1 MNIHEYQAKE
11 LFQKY
16 GVATSPGK
24 VAHNSRRKPRPWR
37 GRSAGDNLVVKAQ
50 IHAGGRGKGT
60 FKNGFKGG
68 VHLVKTP
75 EEAKEVAGQMLGQVL
90 VTHHRPARRGGW
102 STRCSSRRASTS
114 PRSITSPS

>member
-16 GVATSPGK
+16 GVATSAGK
-24 VAHNSRRKPRPWR
+24 VAHTPEE
-37 GRSAGDNLVVKAQ
+37 AGAVAREIGGELVVKAQ

-75 EEAKEVAGQMLGQVL
+75 EEAEKVASQMLGQVL
-90 VTHHRPARRGGW
+90 VTH
-102 STRCSSRRASTS
+102 
-114 PRSITSPS
+114 